1 VLVSGRALLL
11 PAGQASTDGNA
22 PLTDPPP
29 AAPRPTAAT
38 TVVRAAKVA
47 VKVARSVAKGFVPAD
62 VAAAR
67 LAICQTCP
75 NLAKGRCRLCGC
87 FMAAKV
93 RLAAESCPDAPP
105 RWR

>member
-1 VLVSGRALLL
+1 VPVPGRDLLL
-11 PAGQASTDGNA
+11 PTGPASTDGNA
-22 PLTDPPP
+22 PVPNPPAVPPP
-29 AAPRPTAAT
+29 AVAA
-38 TVVRAAKVA
+38 TVVRKVKVVA
-47 VKVARSVAKGFVPAD
+47 KVARSVAKGFVPAD

-67 LAICQTCP
+67 LAICETCP